1 MATTRIDNSSTPVVL
16 VIDDGAATRR
26 GGGYDIDLRSL
37 TSPDVIVVRDSM
49 ANQEGR
55 TDFAGERTDRLMPI
69 KFGASPTKITNEG
82 FRHYKGTA
90 TIGDVI
96 LPYANPARLE
106 FRPADEVLS
115 DEAIDSMVGKP
126 ITNDHP
132 SALLNSTEHEEVKR
146 RVEGAV
152 ISAVRAETKL
162 GMPCMEVEVVVYTH
176 PLQRLIEEGKA
187 ELSPGYGLTED
198 PKYDSGEAVR
208 VVGEH
213 EGRPYHVVQ
222 RDVKYNHLAV
232 VDAAR
237 TRTPAGEVARLDE
250 DDMTEKK
257 NPGEAEQ
264 ADATNKT
271 GDKPSTDAKRLDMD
285 LSSEAME
292 AIAAL
297 PEDDR
302 KLLAAAME
310 AMKPSD
316 DGESEGE
323 EDSEEESDM
332 SEMDEIKAK
341 MDKMQAAIDK
351 MSSRSDS
358 KPAKTTAHFDAGD
371 VIAKAS
377 EAAIKAADQHTASL
391 YKDIETVRA
400 SSPERLD
407 GYSQGEVYAAM
418 LAEINEQTPGVKG
431 LAERAIKEH
440 RLDDVKDLYAEAVR
454 VKGAKRLDAQENSIG
469 GLVFAEGEPVH
480 SLPEGA

>member
-1 MATTRIDNSSTPVVL
+1 MSS
-16 VIDDGAATRR
+16 
-26 GGGYDIDLRSL
+26 
-37 TSPDVIVVRDSM
+37 
-49 ANQEGR
+49 R
-55 TDFAGERTDRLMPI
+55 TDKLGPI
-69 KFGASPTKITNEG
+69 KFGAKPTKITSEG

-115 DEAIDSMVGKP
+115 DEAIDSMIGKP

-132 SALLNSTEHEEVKR
+132 TALLNSTEHEEVKR

-162 GMPCMEVEVVVYTH
+162 GMPCMEVEIVVYTH
-176 PLQRLIEEGKA
+176 PLQKAIEEGKA

-198 PKYDSGEAVR
+198 PKYDASESVR

-237 TRTPAGEVARLDE
+237 TRTPAGEVAQLDE
-250 DDMTEKK
+250 DDMTKKK

-264 ADATNKT
+264 ADAKNQT

-297 PEDDR
+297 PEEDR

-310 AMKPSD
+310 AMKAP
-316 DGESEGE
+316 EGE
-323 EDSEEESDM
+323 EPEGEEEESDM
-332 SEMDEIKAK
+332 SEMDKMKAQ
-341 MDKMQAAIDK
+341 MDEMKAALDK

-358 KPAKTTAHFDAGD
+358 TPSKPATSANFDASD

-377 EAAIKAADQHTASL
+377 AAAIKAADRHTAAL
-391 YKDIETVRA
+391 YQDIETVRA

-407 GYSQGEVYAAM
+407 GYSQGAVYAAM

-469 GLVFAEGEPVH
+469 GLVFAEGATLH